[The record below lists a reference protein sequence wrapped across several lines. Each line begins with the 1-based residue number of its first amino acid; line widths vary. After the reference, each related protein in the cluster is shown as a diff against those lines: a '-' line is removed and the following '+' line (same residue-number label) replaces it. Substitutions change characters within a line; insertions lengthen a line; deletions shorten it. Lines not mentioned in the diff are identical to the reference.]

1 MNFKMNF
8 SSTFNR
14 VRLIVSVAHASFGLL
29 SKRDLKRIVLL
40 VLANISVSS
49 ADLFGLLLIGLISSQ
64 AISLVSM
71 GTIKLPES
79 LSSLSFLKDSSGE
92 QAIVIIGILVALLL
106 ASKTMISAL
115 ITRRTIGFLAYRE
128 AEISSKYFELYLS
141 SSLES
146 QKKLTPQVIA
156 GRAFACVNSCITQ
169 MVGNSTKLITEFF
182 YLLIL
187 LCGVAIID
195 WTIALPAILFYAS
208 VALVST
214 RHLGKDIKTSGQQI
228 YSFGVS
234 GAELIQ
240 FSGLTFREIKVSNQ
254 EAHIHKTFENNRMSS
269 YKAIKR
275 QSFLSVIPKYLA
287 EITLIIG
294 AFTMTGI
301 QLLIKDFQST
311 IAALAIFSAMSLRMI
326 PAVLRI
332 QVGILEMI
340 AAIEPSREFLQS
352 FKEMSTY
359 KKSASLDELKV
370 SKNIEKPQ
378 IYLKSVTVKFED
390 SAFGVID
397 DLSLEINEGEFVAI
411 TGPSGAGKTTLIDT
425 ILGLQGVESGIVEIE
440 GVNPTVFIKNN
451 KNAIRYVPQNVQ
463 LIPTSL
469 RNNLLWP
476 GAFDANL
483 DKHLVNCLKLAELE
497 SFLESLPKGL
507 DTVISPNGANL
518 SGGQR
523 QRIGIARSLVANPRI
538 LFLDEATS
546 SLDAKTEAEISHKI
560 FSKLVNVTRV
570 VIAHRISTIQS
581 ADRIIYLDEGKIV
594 GKGSFS
600 ELINQ
605 VPAFRVAANASLEK

>member
-1 MNFKMNF
+1 
-8 SSTFNR
+8 
-14 VRLIVSVAHASFGLL
+14 VSVAHGSFRLL
-29 SKRDLKRIVLL
+29 SKSDLRRIVLL

-64 AISLVSM
+64 AISLVSK
-71 GTIKLPES
+71 GTIELPKS
-79 LSSLSFLKDSSGE
+79 LNSLSFLKDSSGE
-92 QAIVIIGILVALLL
+92 QAIVIIGVIVAFLL
-106 ASKTMISAL
+106 ASKTVISAL

-128 AEISSKYFELYLS
+128 AVISSKYFELYLS

-169 MVGNSTKLITEFF
+169 MVGNATKLITEFF
-182 YLLIL
+182 YLVIL

-195 WTIALPAILFYAS
+195 WTLAVPAIVFYVF

-214 RHLGKDIKTSGQQI
+214 RHLGKDIKDSGQQI

-254 EAHIHKTFENNRMSS
+254 ESHLHKIFEKNRMSN
-269 YKAIKR
+269 YQAIKR
-275 QSFLSVIPKYLA
+275 KSFLSVIPKYLA
-287 EITLIIG
+287 EITLIVG
-294 AFTMTGI
+294 AFAMTGI
-301 QLLIKDFQST
+301 QLLIKDFQAT
-311 IAALAIFSAMSLRMI
+311 IAALAIFIAMSLRMI
-326 PAVLRI
+326 PAVMRI

-359 KKSASLDELKV
+359 KKSTSPEELIV
-370 SKNIEKPQ
+370 LKNFEKPQ
-378 IYLKSVTVKFED
+378 IHLKNVSVKFEG
-390 SAFGVID
+390 STYWVID
-397 DLSLEINEGEFVAI
+397 DLSLEINQGEFVAI

-425 ILGLQGVESGIVEIE
+425 ILGLQGVESGIVKIE
-440 GVNPTVFIKNN
+440 GMNPSVFIKNN

-463 LIPTSL
+463 LISTTL

-476 GAFDANL
+476 GAFDTDL
-483 DKHLVNCLKLAELE
+483 DTHLIKCLKLAELE
-497 SFLESLPKGL
+497 NFLDSLPKGL
-507 DTVISPNGANL
+507 DTMISPGGANL

-523 QRIGIARSLVANPRI
+523 QRIGIARALVANPRI

-546 SLDAKTEAEISHKI
+546 SLDTKTEAEISRKI
-560 FSKLVNVTRV
+560 FSKLVDVTRV

-594 GKGSFS
+594 GQGSFS
-600 ELINQ
+600 ELINL
-605 VPAFRVAANASLEK
+605 VPAFRAAANAGLEK

>member
-1 MNFKMNF
+1 MNS
-8 SSTFNR
+8 SSTFSR
-14 VRLIVSVAHASFGLL
+14 VRIIASVAKASFRLL
-29 SKRDLKRIVLL
+29 SKSDLQRIVLL

-49 ADLFGLLLIGLISSQ
+49 ADLLGLLLIGLISSQ
-64 AISLVSM
+64 AISLVSK
-71 GTIKLPES
+71 GTIELPES
-79 LSSLSFLKDSSGE
+79 ISSLNFLKDSSGE
-92 QAIVIIGILVALLL
+92 QAIVIIGIVVALLL
-106 ASKTMISAL
+106 ASKTVISAL

-128 AEISSKYFELYLS
+128 AVISSKYFELYLN

-169 MVGNSTKLITEFF
+169 MVGNSTKLVTEFF

-195 WTIALPAILFYAS
+195 WTIALPAILFYTS

-254 EAHIHKTFENNRMSS
+254 ESHIHETFENNRMSS

-311 IAALAIFSAMSLRMI
+311 IAALAIFTAMSLRMI

-390 SAFGVID
+390 SALGVID

-463 LIPTSL
+463 LIPTTL

-497 SFLESLPKGL
+497 TFLESLPKGL

-546 SLDAKTEAEISHKI
+546 SLDAKTEAGISHKI
-560 FSKLVNVTRV
+560 FSKLVDITRV

-594 GKGSFS
+594 GQGSFS

>member
-1 MNFKMNF
+1 MNS
-8 SSTFNR
+8 SSTFSR
-14 VRLIVSVAHASFGLL
+14 VRIIASVAKASFRLL
-29 SKRDLKRIVLL
+29 SKSDLQRIVLL

-49 ADLFGLLLIGLISSQ
+49 ADLLGLLLIGLISSQ
-64 AISLVSM
+64 AISLVSK
-71 GTIKLPES
+71 GTIELPES
-79 LSSLSFLKDSSGE
+79 ISSLNILKDSSGE
-92 QAIVIIGILVALLL
+92 QAIVIIGIVVALLL
-106 ASKTMISAL
+106 ASKTVISAL

-128 AEISSKYFELYLS
+128 AVISSKYFELYLN

-169 MVGNSTKLITEFF
+169 MVGNSTKLVTEFF

-195 WTIALPAILFYAS
+195 WTIALPAILFYTS

-254 EAHIHKTFENNRMSS
+254 ESHIHKTFENNRMSS

-311 IAALAIFSAMSLRMI
+311 IAALAIFTAMSLRMI

-390 SAFGVID
+390 SALGVID

-463 LIPTSL
+463 LIPTTL

-497 SFLESLPKGL
+497 TFLESLPKGL

-546 SLDAKTEAEISHKI
+546 SLDAKTEAGISHKI
-560 FSKLVNVTRV
+560 FSKLVDITRV

-594 GKGSFS
+594 GQGSFS

>member
-1 MNFKMNF
+1 MNF
-8 SSTFNR
+8 SSTFSR
-14 VRLIVSVAHASFGLL
+14 VRIIASVAKASFRLL
-29 SKRDLKRIVLL
+29 SKSDLQRIVLL

-64 AISLVSM
+64 AISLVSK
-71 GTIKLPES
+71 GTIELPES
-79 LSSLSFLKDSSGE
+79 LSSLNFLKDSSGE
-92 QAIVIIGILVALLL
+92 QAIVIIGIVVALLL
-106 ASKTMISAL
+106 ASKTVISAL

-128 AEISSKYFELYLS
+128 AVISSKYFELYLS

-169 MVGNSTKLITEFF
+169 MVGNSTKLVTEFF

-195 WTIALPAILFYAS
+195 WTIALPALLFYTS

-254 EAHIHKTFENNRMSS
+254 ESRIHKIFENNRMSS

-359 KKSASLDELKV
+359 KKSASLDELTV
-370 SKNIEKPQ
+370 SKNFEKPQ

-463 LIPTSL
+463 LIPTTL

-476 GAFDANL
+476 GAFDADL

-497 SFLESLPKGL
+497 TFLESLPKGL

-560 FSKLVNVTRV
+560 FSKLVDVTRV

-594 GKGSFS
+594 GQGSFS